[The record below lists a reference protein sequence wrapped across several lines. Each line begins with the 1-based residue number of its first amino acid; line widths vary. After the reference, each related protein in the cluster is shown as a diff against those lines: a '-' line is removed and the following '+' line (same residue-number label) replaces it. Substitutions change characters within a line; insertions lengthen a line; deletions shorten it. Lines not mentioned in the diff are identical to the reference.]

1 MDRIFVVDTE
11 TTGLSVRNGGRVIEI
26 GAVAVENGQ
35 IVAELATLINT
46 NTAISYGAYR
56 VHGISEQMLAGK
68 PTPDEVWPRFLE
80 IAATSPLVAHNA
92 SFDSAFVQHELRL
105 LGLLLAN
112 PWHCTVRLSRRK
124 LPRLMNHKLETV
136 YKHLFGGLPKDVRQ
150 HRALVD
156 ARMAARVWMELG
168 GELVR

>member
-1 MDRIFVVDTE
+1 MDKTIVIDTE

-35 IVAELATLINT
+35 IVAELETLINT
-46 NTAISYGAYR
+46 KTAISYGAWR

-68 PTPDEVWPRFLE
+68 PTPQEVWPWFLE
-80 IAATSPLVAHNA
+80 FVGNSPLVAHNA
-92 SFDSAFVQHELRL
+92 AFDRAFVQHELCL
-105 LGLLLAN
+105 LGMSLAN

-136 YKHLFGGLPKDVRQ
+136 YRHLFGGLPEDVQR
-150 HRALVD
+150 HRALDD
-156 ARMAARVWMELG
+156 ARMAARVWVELG
-168 GELVR
+168 S

>member
-1 MDRIFVVDTE
+1 MDRILVVDTE

-68 PTPDEVWPRFLE
+68 PTPEDVWPRFLE
-80 IAATSPLVAHNA
+80 FVGTSPLVAHNA
-92 SFDSAFVQHELRL
+92 SFDSTFVQHELHL
-105 LGLLLAN
+105 LGLSLVN

-136 YKHLFGGLPKDVRQ
+136 FRHLFGKLPEDVQQ
-150 HRALVD
+150 HRALDD
-156 ARMAARVWMELG
+156 ARMAARIWVELG
-168 GELVR
+168 GEFL